1 MAVNK
6 QWLDGRAVRLDWDP
20 RKQWEPGS
28 GTLELSAVLRPHPSR
43 RALDPHGPRGDPPAK
58 QARHELTDAER
69 AELLLLTRQGR
80 AADTLIELHVV
91 DAISNESEK

>member
-1 MAVNK
+1 M
-6 QWLDGRAVRLDWDP
+6 
-20 RKQWEPGS
+20 
-28 GTLELSAVLRPHPSR
+28 
-43 RALDPHGPRGDPPAK
+43 
-58 QARHELTDAER
+58 TDAER